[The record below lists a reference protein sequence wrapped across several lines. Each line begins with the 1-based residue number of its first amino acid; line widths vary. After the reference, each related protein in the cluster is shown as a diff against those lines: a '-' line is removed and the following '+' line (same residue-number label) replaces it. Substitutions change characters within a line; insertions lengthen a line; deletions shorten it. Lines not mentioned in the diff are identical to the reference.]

1 MVNKEAQDRQRGCCY
16 GRRLNWRQRQKFGI
30 AFNSARTAP
39 SIDEIPTRYRTST
52 TSQVNF
58 IKSRLHHR
66 HALKTTPSSIQF
78 LFVTMNTRSIGGM
91 LFRPASLQRTLQLSA
106 NPTCRRAVPIS
117 TVQQRSLTTT
127 YKLQFAQTEQ
137 RKDDRP
143 KDSPTSPAANP
154 FADLL
159 PTPKSK
165 PQITSEDTSNA
176 IDDLIMGPK
185 VAIRKDTQPNSADV
199 VNNAFA
205 RRTFRDWSPQTGIGR
220 QKLSFDDMAMPE
232 EVDAASTAPP
242 TIQQVEDKY
251 PRLNPA
257 YGRTVGL
264 EPKKGRDI
272 VRGLIML
279 SSMMA
284 RNKVRSDMNK
294 QRFHERPGLK
304 RKRLKSERWRARFK
318 VAFQETCA
326 RVTELKKKG
335 W

>member
-30 AFNSARTAP
+30 AFNSARAAP

-78 LFVTMNTRSIGGM
+78 RFVTMNTRSIGGM
-91 LFRPASLQRTLQLSA
+91 LFRPASFQRTLQLSA

-143 KDSPTSPAANP
+143 KDSPASPAANP

-176 IDDLIMGPK
+176 IDNLLMGRK
-185 VAIRKDTQPNSADV
+185 VTSQATYPSSADE
-199 VNNAFA
+199 VNNAYA
-205 RRTFRDWSPQTGIGR
+205 RQTFQSWSPQSGTGR
-220 QKLSFDDMAMPE
+220 KKLVFDDMAMPDSFNPASALPTTQQIE
-232 EVDAASTAPP
+232 E
-242 TIQQVEDKY
+242 KY
-251 PRLNPA
+251 PRLNPS
-257 YGRTVGL
+257 YGRTITL
-264 EPKKGRDI
+264 DPKKGRDI
-272 VRGLIML
+272 ARGLMMFN
-279 SSMMA
+279 SMMA
-284 RNKVRSDMNK
+284 RNKVKTDVRT

-318 VAFQETCA
+318 KAFEQTCA